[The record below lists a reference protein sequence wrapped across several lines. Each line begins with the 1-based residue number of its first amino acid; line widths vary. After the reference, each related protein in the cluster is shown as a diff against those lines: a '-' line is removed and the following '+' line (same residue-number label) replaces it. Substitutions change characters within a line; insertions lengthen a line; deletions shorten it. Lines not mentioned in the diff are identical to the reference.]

1 MESQLKVR
9 NKQRAR
15 RLMRVRKKVRG
26 STDKPRLSVF
36 RSNKH
41 VAAQLIDDEQH
52 TTLLGF
58 STLSKDRKGDKRTR
72 KELARELGKRV
83 GEEAK
88 KKNISR
94 IVFDRGKYQYH
105 GIVKELAEGARE
117 AGLIF

>member
-15 RLMRVRKKVRG
+15 RLMRVRKRVRG
-26 STDKPRLSVF
+26 STTKPRFSVF

-58 STLSKDRKGDKRTR
+58 STLSKDLKGDKRTR
-72 KELARELGKRV
+72 KELPRELGKRF

-88 KKNISR
+88 KKNIPR
-94 IVFDRGKYQYH
+94 VVCDRGKYQYH
-105 GIVKELAEGARE
+105 RTAQEVTEGERE
-117 AGLIF
+117 A